1 MSDYQEAAAVTKP
14 GRLARLSPG
23 GSRPRGRVLRRL
35 LPWLLVVALVHL
47 LAVWALPRAIMWRLS
62 TTATPQERASV
73 YLPPMTDH
81 TQRRIVMPS
90 PDLLYATCALDVT
103 ERPMR
108 IRADL
113 RTPGYSSIA
122 LYASNAD
129 NYFVLN
135 DQQAAGAPV
144 DLVLIGPKAY
154 ASAPSIPA
162 GARTVTAP
170 SSRGLLLMRVLV
182 ADHAAQK
189 DVVEV
194 ARRTLRCEPL

>member
-1 MSDYQEAAAVTKP
+1 MS
-14 GRLARLSPG
+14 RL
-23 GSRPRGRVLRRL
+23 LRRL
-35 LPWLLVVALVHL
+35 LPWLLVAAAVHL
-47 LAVWALPRAIMWRLS
+47 LAVWALPRVIMWRLS
-62 TTATPQERASV
+62 TTATAQERASV

-90 PDLLYATCALDVT
+90 PDLLYATCALDVS

-122 LYASNAD
+122 LYASNSD

-135 DQQAAGAPV
+135 DRQAAGELV
-144 DLVLIGPKAY
+144 DLVLIGPQAY
-154 ASAPSIPA
+154 AQVPVIPP

-170 SSRGLLLMRVLV
+170 SPKGLLLMRVLV
-182 ADHAAQK
+182 ADYGSQK
-189 DVVEV
+189 EVVEA
-194 ARRTLRCEPL
+194 ARRTLRCERL

>member
-1 MSDYQEAAAVTKP
+1 VI
-14 GRLARLSPG
+14 RL
-23 GSRPRGRVLRRL
+23 LRRL
-35 LPWLLVVALVHL
+35 LPWLLVAAAVHL
-47 LAVWALPRAIMWRLS
+47 LAVWALPRVIMWRLS
-62 TTATPQERASV
+62 TTATAQERASV

-90 PDLLYATCALDVT
+90 PDLLYATCALDVS

-122 LYASNAD
+122 LYASNSD

-135 DQQAAGAPV
+135 DRQAAGEPV
-144 DLVLIGPKAY
+144 DLVLIGPQPY
-154 ASAPSIPA
+154 AQAPVIPP
-162 GARTVTAP
+162 GARAVTAP
-170 SSRGLLLMRVLV
+170 SPKGLLLMRVLV
-182 ADHAAQK
+182 ADYASQK
-189 DVVEV
+189 EVVEA